1 MHCLIQVIHVV
12 KLVNFAESNEIPISL
27 SHFSVKM
34 PFSAQ
39 TNEGTR
45 PRSQLPMPTALASQ
59 QQPQQPGQL
68 FPNQLLGPST
78 AVTPGYSSH
87 YAGYGHA
94 LGLEPGHLLL
104 EGERQREV
112 LEGERQRPPELSW
125 QNWQF
130 QLHNSGQCYP
140 CIAFALKPAG
150 CFKGDACRHCH
161 FCNAQQA
168 KARRR
173 QLQQAA
179 RRQKRR
185 QGMDVVRCCLRCCH
199 VSA

>member
-1 MHCLIQVIHVV
+1 M
-12 KLVNFAESNEIPISL
+12 P
-27 SHFSVKM
+27 

-45 PRSQLPMPTALASQ
+45 TQLPVPPVPTALASQ
-59 QQPQQPGQL
+59 QGQL
-68 FPNQLLGPST
+68 FPNQLLGPGGT
-78 AVTPGYSSH
+78 APGYSSH
-87 YAGYGHA
+87 YEGC
-94 LGLEPGHLLL
+94 LGLEPGHLL
-104 EGERQREV
+104 GQQV
-112 LEGERQRPPELSW
+112 LEAERPPELPW
-125 QNWQF
+125 QSWQF

-185 QGMDVVRCCLRCCH
+185 LQGSRDGVVVIQLSRVRG
-199 VSA
+199 AEGW